1 VDRRMRFIGFY
12 ILLFEHDILLWVTR
26 FTFATSARY
35 SETDYDFAA
44 GGQQVS
50 MTLGSGTP

>member
-1 VDRRMRFIGFY
+1 MRFIGFY